1 MMTASLDDIRA
12 VTENVFASLTEF
24 TVVPV
29 AVETIDRAGK
39 RYVTAAVHITG
50 EWEGTVAV
58 ACDDDLAREI
68 TGVFF
73 GVEPTEAD
81 DGEINDAIGEVANMI
96 GGNVKA
102 LMPAP
107 SQLSLPTVTTRSSV
121 RRPRPLSDFHCSSR
135 ATKAIPRRS
144 PLSIYTHVRR
154 TRSAS
159 QERSGSTV
167 VETWCKVRIQANSV
181 SQSKRT

>member
-1 MMTASLDDIRA
+1 MITASLDDIRA

-29 AVETIDRAGK
+29 DVESVDRSGK

-58 ACDDDLAREI
+58 ACCDELAREI

-73 GVEPTEAD
+73 GVEPAAAD
-81 DGEINDAIGEVANMI
+81 PSEINDAIGEVANMI

-107 SQLSLPTVTTRSSV
+107 SQLSLPTVATGVDYVVTFPGTTEQ
-121 RRPRPLSDFHCSSR
+121 SR
-135 ATKAIPRRS
+135 EAFNVEGGD
-144 PLSIYTHVRR
+144 L
-154 TRSAS
+154 
-159 QERSGSTV
+159 V
-167 VETWCKVRIQANSV
+167 VTILHKTA
-181 SQSKRT
+181 

>member
-107 SQLSLPTVTTRSSV
+107 SQLSLPTVTTGVDYMVTFPGTTEAAREGFKV
-121 RRPRPLSDFHCSSR
+121 EGRDLVVTVLR
-135 ATKAIPRRS
+135 KA
-144 PLSIYTHVRR
+144 
-154 TRSAS
+154 
-159 QERSGSTV
+159 
-167 VETWCKVRIQANSV
+167 N
-181 SQSKRT
+181 

>member
-12 VTENVFASLTEF
+12 VTENVFASLTDF
-24 TVVPV
+24 VVAPV
-29 AVETIDRAGK
+29 DVATIERAGK

-58 ACDDDLAREI
+58 ACCDELARQI

-73 GVEPTEAD
+73 GVEPDEASD
-81 DGEINDAIGEVANMI
+81 SEINDAIGEVANMI

-107 SQLSLPTVTTRSSV
+107 SQLSLPTVTTGVDYVVTFPGTTQDSCEAFKVDSGDLIVTILR
-121 RRPRPLSDFHCSSR
+121 
-135 ATKAIPRRS
+135 KA
-144 PLSIYTHVRR
+144 
-154 TRSAS
+154 
-159 QERSGSTV
+159 
-167 VETWCKVRIQANSV
+167 N
-181 SQSKRT
+181 